1 MSAPMSA
8 PMSTRTAD
16 PALQQPA
23 LSQRDFENFQKLIR
37 EAAGISLPST
47 KRALVAGRLARRLK
61 HHGLDS
67 YADYWRLL
75 GSGQAERQV
84 AVDLLTTNETYFFRE
99 PRHFDFLRD
108 HVLPGLPRERT
119 LRVWSAACSSGEEP
133 YSVAML
139 LAQAGGGRPW
149 EILASDISTRMLDK
163 ARRGV
168 YAMGGVRGMT
178 PELLR
183 THCLKGTGTQEGSFA
198 VDPKLRARVNFAQ
211 INLNTTLP
219 DVGEFDVIFL
229 RNVLIYFEPSTKRE
243 VVARLQAKLRR
254 GGYLFVGHS
263 ESLNGLADGLQGVVP
278 AVYRRP

>member
-1 MSAPMSA
+1 MAVAMI
-8 PMSTRTAD
+8 TDREFV
-16 PALQQPA
+16 QF
-23 LSQRDFENFQKLIR
+23 QRFIYD
-37 EAAGISLPST
+37 AAGIT
-47 KRALVAGRLARRLK
+47 MANGKQALVSGRLAKRLA
-61 HHGLDS
+61 HYQLDS
-67 YADYWRLL
+67 YGDYLKLL
-75 GSGQAERQV
+75 ESRAQPAELQV